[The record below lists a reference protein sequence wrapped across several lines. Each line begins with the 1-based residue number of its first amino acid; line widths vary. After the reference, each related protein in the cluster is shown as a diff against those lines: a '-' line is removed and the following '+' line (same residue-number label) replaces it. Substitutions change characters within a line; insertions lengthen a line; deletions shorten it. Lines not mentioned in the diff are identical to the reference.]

1 MQTLLEKLR
10 DEPFGL
16 ALSSGFFGFYAHAGL
31 LSVLEDHGLTPRLVT
46 GSSAGALA
54 GGLWA
59 AGVSAQTMSRVLG
72 ELERRD
78 FWDPGV
84 GLGLLRGRLF
94 RERLEALLPVSAIE
108 DARVP
113 LALSVF
119 DILGRRTTVRKSGS
133 LAAAIHA
140 SCALPGL
147 FQPVWIDRRPYS
159 DGGILDRPGW
169 LGLDE
174 ATFALA
180 HHLPSRGKRRL
191 ARRAMTTVVTVRGLP
206 LVTPFSLRRGNE
218 AFATARKAATTALS
232 TVVADVLTV

>member
-1 MQTLLEKLR
+1 MPLLRDKLR
-10 DEPFGL
+10 AEPWSL

-31 LSVLEDHGLTPRLVT
+31 LSVLEDHGLVPRLVA

-59 AGVSAQTMSRVLG
+59 AGVSAQTMSRTLS

-84 GLGLLRGRLF
+84 GFGLLRGRLF
-94 RERLEALLPVSAIE
+94 RERLESLLPLSAIE
-108 DARVP
+108 DTRIS
-113 LALSVF
+113 LAVSLF
-119 DILGRRTTVRKSGS
+119 DIFGRRTVVRQSGS
-133 LAAAIHA
+133 IAAAIHG

-169 LGLDE
+169 LGLDTE
-174 ATFALA
+174 TFTLA
-180 HHLPSRGKRRL
+180 HHLPSRGKHPL
-191 ARRAMTTVVTVRGLP
+191 TRRAETTVLAVRNLP

-218 AFATARKAATTALS
+218 AFATARMAAQKALVTA
-232 TVVADVLTV
+232 VADVIEV

>member
-1 MQTLLEKLR
+1 MPLLLEKLR
-10 DEPFGL
+10 EEPFSL

-31 LSVLEDHGLTPRLVT
+31 LSALEDHGLTPSLVT

-59 AGVSAQTMSRVLG
+59 AGVSAQTMSRVLC

-94 RERLEALLPVSAIE
+94 RERLEKLLPVSAIE
-108 DARVP
+108 DAGVP
-113 LALSVF
+113 LAISVF
-119 DILGRRTTVRKSGS
+119 DILGRRTVVRKRGS
-133 LAAAIHA
+133 VAAAIHA

-147 FQPVWIDRRPYS
+147 FHPVWLERRPYS

-169 LGLDE
+169 LGLDSE
-174 ATFALA
+174 TFTLA
-180 HHLPSRGKRRL
+180 HHLPSRGNRPLTRRP
-191 ARRAMTTVVTVRGLP
+191 RTTVVTVRELP

-218 AFATARKAATTALS
+218 AFATARRAAQKALATAI
-232 TVVADVLTV
+232 ADVLTV